1 MEKIQRLIYL
11 LLIFMP
17 LLLLALIA
25 GFTGLVLFE
34 IRRWKFL
41 IY

>member
-1 MEKIQRLIYL
+1 MEKTGRLINL

-17 LLLLALIA
+17 LLLLALLA
-25 GFTGLVLFE
+25 GFIGLVLFE

-41 IY
+41 LR